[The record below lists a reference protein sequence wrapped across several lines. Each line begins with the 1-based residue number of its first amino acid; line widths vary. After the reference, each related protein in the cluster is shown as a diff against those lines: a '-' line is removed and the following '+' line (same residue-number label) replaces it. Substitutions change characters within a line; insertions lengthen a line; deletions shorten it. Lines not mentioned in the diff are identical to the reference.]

1 MTYWLKFLP
10 YEQSWAKSRV
20 LWHSC
25 VQDHASS
32 YTSYIYITIQSWLL
46 LFTYI
51 SFNNS
56 AFLVQVLLSRLS
68 FFKAK
73 DISNS
78 YSSGL
83 HSYRK
88 TAEAVMCGLLP
99 DSPTA
104 TKSRTDGNILLE
116 CYIIGYSLIFL
127 FFFSPCH
134 IPFFTS
140 LHLVSKCQVPSARVL
155 YIRGS
160 KMDQMF
166 ATLPLMSS
174 QLSALLEPIMVMRVQ
189 QYSTASPSLKSKLL
203 GNLSVS
209 N

>member
-1 MTYWLKFLP
+1 M
-10 YEQSWAKSRV
+10 
-20 LWHSC
+20 
-25 VQDHASS
+25 
-32 YTSYIYITIQSWLL
+32 
-46 LFTYI
+46 
-51 SFNNS
+51 
-56 AFLVQVLLSRLS
+56 QVLLSRLS

-116 CYIIGYSLIFL
+116 MLYDNPYSLIIL

>member
-116 CYIIGYSLIFL
+116 MLYDNPYSLIIL

-134 IPFFTS
+134 IPFFTF
-140 LHLVSKCQVPSARVL
+140 LHLVSKWQVPSARVL
-155 YIRGS
+155 I
-160 KMDQMF
+160 
-166 ATLPLMSS
+166 T
-174 QLSALLEPIMVMRVQ
+174 
-189 QYSTASPSLKSKLL
+189 
-203 GNLSVS
+203 
-209 N
+209 